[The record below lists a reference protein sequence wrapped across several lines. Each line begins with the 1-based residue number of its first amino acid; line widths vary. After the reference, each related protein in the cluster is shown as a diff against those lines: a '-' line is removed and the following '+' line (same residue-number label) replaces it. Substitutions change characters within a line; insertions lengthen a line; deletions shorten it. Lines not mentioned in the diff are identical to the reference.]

1 MSQMSAGS
9 RTDVGAYH
17 RDDNEATEK
26 HLGDLSGQFSL
37 MDHRTAS
44 EVRARAHMPRLPA
57 WNLFGGMVTS
67 CPRKVLA
74 KRSAASAF
82 CRVAFHLQNPSC
94 PSAAD
99 ATDVLSS

>member
-44 EVRARAHMPRLPA
+44 EVSHA
-57 WNLFGGMVTS
+57 MVVIRSHSRS
-67 CPRKVLA
+67 CCVTCQHDCCVLA
-74 KRSAASAF
+74 CVYKS
-82 CRVAFHLQNPSC
+82 
-94 PSAAD
+94 
-99 ATDVLSS
+99 

>member
-44 EVRARAHMPRLPA
+44 EVSWCMKCFTA
-57 WNLFGGMVTS
+57 WFACWL
-67 CPRKVLA
+67 
-74 KRSAASAF
+74 
-82 CRVAFHLQNPSC
+82 
-94 PSAAD
+94 D
-99 ATDVLSS
+99 AELLVG

>member
-26 HLGDLSGQFSL
+26 HLGDLAGQFSL

-44 EVRARAHMPRLPA
+44 EVRMGRLV
-57 WNLFGGMVTS
+57 M
-67 CPRKVLA
+67 
-74 KRSAASAF
+74 
-82 CRVAFHLQNPSC
+82 
-94 PSAAD
+94 
-99 ATDVLSS
+99 